1 MSRDFTKMSVL
12 LEAFFTEHLLQQRR
26 LSAHTIGSYRDTF
39 RLLLGYAEKRLH
51 KAPSL
56 LNIEDLDAS
65 FLRRFLADLEE
76 KRGVSARSRNQRLA
90 AIRSCFRFASL
101 CLPERSHLI
110 QQVLAIPSKR
120 CERKLIHYLTSDEI
134 KALLGTPDKST
145 WSGLRDYTLLL
156 LAIQTG
162 LRVSELRV
170 LRRGDL
176 RFGATSHLRCTG
188 KGRKERCTPLT
199 KQTAAALKAWLRF
212 VPPDEASLIFP
223 NSRGEQ
229 LSTDGVAYIL
239 KIHAERAVS
248 KCSSLA
254 AKVITP
260 HVLRHTAAMRLLQAG
275 VDRTVIALWL
285 GHESVETTTMYLE
298 ADLRMKQK
306 AVNKTK
312 FGRISKTRFR
322 PTDKLLAFLNAL

>member
-1 MSRDFTKMSVL
+1 M
-12 LEAFFTEHLLQQRR
+12 
-26 LSAHTIGSYRDTF
+26 
-39 RLLLGYAEKRLH
+39 
-51 KAPSL
+51 
-56 LNIEDLDAS
+56 
-65 FLRRFLADLEE
+65 
-76 KRGVSARSRNQRLA
+76 
-90 AIRSCFRFASL
+90 
-101 CLPERSHLI
+101 
-110 QQVLAIPSKR
+110 
-120 CERKLIHYLTSDEI
+120 TSDEI

-162 LRVSELRV
+162 LRVSELRA
-170 LRRGDL
+170 LRRSDI

-199 KQTAAALKAWLRF
+199 KQTAAALKAWLKF
-212 VPPDEASLIFP
+212 VPPDEVSPIFP

-229 LSTDGVAYIL
+229 LSTDGVAYII
-239 KIHAERAVS
+239 KIHAARAVS
-248 KCSSLA
+248 KCPSLA
-254 AKVITP
+254 AKALTP